1 MGRRIIATFLLLAA
15 TAVFPA
21 EPPGLES
28 TRLGEAVQWIRATSL
43 QRTEY
48 DYVMTARVRLL
59 LFWVGKDDVGG
70 GYIRYG
76 TPRDGGKLGSLAV
89 LFGSDP
95 DKAPRKINRWG
106 AATEILHEDQ
116 QSSAFFGFMKAS
128 KGKSVS
134 EMQSELSSEQ
144 AKGQHF
150 FEAIVSRVDKT
161 GAISRVVPF
170 YSDEDFTLH
179 QFDRAE
185 SMVMEKL
192 STAAPSL
199 RKLDGAAMTCAETA
213 GFLFAVQKL
222 IDATIAGKT
231 APLST
236 CYTYNAR
243 LYAAKLTSTSKVADL
258 TVRFKL
264 RGQES
269 QVTKSYHDLTRAR
282 FEITRQDN
290 GARTTFE
297 LVYGNSGDLKGVPVQ
312 ITHQPNWWFKVILN
326 LLGKPDSPP

>member
-1 MGRRIIATFLLLAA
+1 MIATSLLLAA
-15 TAVFPA
+15 FPVLAA
-21 EPPGLES
+21 EPASLES
-28 TRLGEAVQWIRATSL
+28 TRLGEAVQWIRSTSL
-43 QRTEY
+43 QRTQC

-76 TPRDGGKLGSLAV
+76 TSLDGGRLGSLGV

-106 AATEILHEDQ
+106 AATEFMNEDR

-144 AKGQHF
+144 AKGQHL

-170 YSDEDFTLH
+170 YSDEDFSLR
-179 QFDRAE
+179 QFDLAE

-199 RKLDGAAMTCAETA
+199 RTLDGPAMTCAEAT
-213 GFLFAVQKL
+213 GFLFTVQKL
-222 IDATIAGKT
+222 IDATLAGKT
-231 APLST
+231 APIFT

-243 LYAAKLTSTSKVADL
+243 LYTAKLTSASKVADL

-264 RGQES
+264 RDQES

-282 FEITRQDN
+282 FEVTRQEN
-290 GARTTFE
+290 GARSTFE
-297 LVYGNSGDLKGVPVQ
+297 LVYGNSGDLKGIPVQ

-326 LLGKPDSPP
+326 VLGKPTSPP

>member
-1 MGRRIIATFLLLAA
+1 MVHRLIATILLLAA
-15 TAVFPA
+15 GEAYPA
-21 EPPGLES
+21 EPPGPEAV
-28 TRLGEAVQWIRATSL
+28 RLGEAVQWIRSTTL
-43 QRTEY
+43 NRTQY

-59 LFWVGKDDVGG
+59 FFWVGKDDVGG

-76 TPRDGGKLGSLAV
+76 TGVNGGRLGSLAV

-95 DKAPRKINRWG
+95 EKAPRKINRWG
-106 AATEILHEDQ
+106 AATEFLNDDHE
-116 QSSAFFGFMKAS
+116 SSAFFGFMKAS

-144 AKGQHF
+144 AKGQHL

-170 YSDEDFTLH
+170 YSDEDFSLH

-199 RKLDGAAMTCAETA
+199 RKLDGPAMTCAEAT

-222 IDATIAGKT
+222 IDDTFAGKT
-231 APLST
+231 APIST

-243 LYAAKLTSTSKVADL
+243 LYTAKLTSATKVPDL

-264 RGQES
+264 RGHGS
-269 QVTKSYHDLTRAR
+269 SVTKSYHDLTRAR
-282 FEITRQDN
+282 FEVTRQEN

-297 LVYGNSGDLKGVPVQ
+297 LVYGNSGELKGVPIQ

-326 LLGKPDSPP
+326 LLGTPASPR